1 MFLTAPPFMSIAT
14 PVLTFH
20 TSANDTTSF
29 TASYSFTSQAI
40 GTASSDRYII
50 ICVSNRNSAGTSTVN
65 SVTVAGT
72 SCTKLTSSEAGAGLC
87 SIWITDSPITTE
99 TTATVEVTMTGSQTC
114 CGIDVYSVI
123 KLNSTTPVSTN
134 DTSTDNSAMSLTVP
148 SGGVV
153 VGISTQAGT
162 ATCTVTGATE
172 NSDRVVDSTN
182 GVAACSA
189 NGTASSITFDW
200 TSSTNVNSCAVSL
213 R

>member
-1 MFLTAPPFMSIAT
+1 MFLTAPPFMSVKT
-14 PVLTFH
+14 PVLTFQ
-20 TSANDTTSF
+20 TFANDTTSF

-40 GTASSDRYII
+40 GTAASDRYII
-50 ICVSNRNSAGTSTVN
+50 VCVSNRNSAGTNSVN

-72 SCTKLTSSEAGAGLC
+72 SCTNLTSSEVGSGLC
-87 SIWITDSPITTE
+87 SIWITNSPITTG
-99 TTATVEVTMTGSQTC
+99 TTATIDVTMTGSQTC

-123 KLNSTTPVSTN
+123 GLASTTPVSTN
-134 DTSTDNSAMSLTVP
+134 NTSTDNNAMALTTP
-148 SGGVV
+148 SGGVI

-172 NSDRVVDSTN
+172 HSDRVVDPTN

-189 NGTASSITFDW
+189 SGSSSSIKFDW
-200 TSSTNVNSCAVSL
+200 TSSTNVNACAVSL